1 MFRWQTLS
9 ETSEIKS
16 RAFKYLRNLE
26 EAFKTLVF
34 KGKNEEVMEAVNE
47 AKRYFEDAKYYF
59 DKGSFIDSIVC
70 STYAEGILD
79 GLKMLKL
86 IDFAW
91 PFERHIKKVFVAGTF
106 DIIHPGHIFLIKK
119 AAEYGKVYV
128 VVARDS
134 NVVKFKGRKPIIDE
148 KQRLYVISNIKGVYK
163 AILGEKDDI
172 LKAVE
177 RIRPD
182 IILLGPDQKIDENN
196 LRKELERRGLKNIS
210 IIRLKEK
217 LETYSCC
224 SSSKIIDRVISYY
237 CK

>member
-1 MFRWQTLS
+1 MWWLLVIPMLS
-9 ETSEIKS
+9 SSKVE
-16 RAFKYLRNLE
+16 NL
-26 EAFKTLVF
+26 
-34 KGKNEEVMEAVNE
+34 
-47 AKRYFEDAKYYF
+47 
-59 DKGSFIDSIVC
+59 
-70 STYAEGILD
+70 
-79 GLKMLKL
+79 
-86 IDFAW
+86 
-91 PFERHIKKVFVAGTF
+91 
-106 DIIHPGHIFLIKK
+106 
-119 AAEYGKVYV
+119 
-128 VVARDS
+128 
-134 NVVKFKGRKPIIDE
+134 IDE

-177 RIRPD
+177 RVRPD